1 MAANKEIKNWI
12 NDLRITDDCKGA
24 YLTIDDNLN
33 VAWKQG
39 TTETRTGE
47 VWQYNSIT
55 QDSYVILPQAS
66 VNIGLCVALMRNK
79 TDLETNPRNPKLV
92 ILPERINGEYDTI
105 QGSKNFYTSAGV
117 TIDSTGKISETQDS
131 DNFSSVIFKAVQTG
145 NNQYGWVIINGVGS
159 WNGESIDD
167 TIYDAVQAKYTQ
179 QAISVQ
185 TAGANTLS
193 TSGGLGSTQSE
204 FVEFTGLKE
213 YPKSVKGSTEVELKP
228 FNGNDS
234 LQYMIIA
241 AAQNDR
247 TTYFY
252 SGNVDIASFN
262 VFGKQG
268 SNSGFKNNYYSAG
281 TVNTNILDSSDN
293 CSVNWLGYTF
303 RRTSYSGN
311 VSWCQDN
318 RKRSYTYQLVKN
330 KLIMIYNDVNQINR
344 LGTAQITVPV
354 DLNNFKLANN
364 KSLTEV
370 NKVYIDLDFGAE
382 QDAADWKCYHI
393 IAYKVPATWNDAYN
407 VDSNNI
413 SKVIP
418 LKFQGDGRSADL
430 DFYSSSLVGIPL
442 TEEDKANGKF
452 NLVFEFIID
461 DESGNR
467 TETEFAKNFPNNN
480 VYYSKFRFI
489 GFEQLKQVSI
499 SPEVEFEQFGA
510 WGGKEY
516 HGSIIGDS
524 QSNLVIYN
532 GAYIDASTPDDKI
545 ASDWVPNVS
554 YTGFQYKAD
563 TASKTFFNQF
573 GSYKPSSNITKTIIS
588 ACGGFPGQSE
598 DDNPASALTYE
609 LVIDWVNRNWQFTGF
624 FKGGAWS
631 YHCTQQSEFSDN
643 PVTLDF
649 NACAHN
655 TSGTRL
661 TTKRLPDSI
670 LINGSGIIRLPYLLK
685 YSSNYISGEGISLT
699 WNFTHYKTVV
709 NPSGYPIEVLC
720 HYKCGWERAE
730 NIWTTDYIADGSEF
744 DGLLDHPNNSSSTG
758 LVSPSKACI
767 SPTHYRMKP
776 DVYNIE
782 FTEDKGLLPYYK
794 EFNCYNNGTKRPCY
808 YFNTHYVYSNQA
820 MPNISDYMSSQWL
833 TADAFCTLTFTPKT
847 TGLLKG
853 YIRIPQLVISG
864 AGRLI
869 IKEIYN
875 EANHTWSDYIMIKDD
890 FGGNA
895 RGLQILAPD
904 TEFSD
909 RVNAHETIR
918 YTVILYSTVNWN
930 SHNNDA
936 YISSV
941 CRSAFPQDW
950 DHWITDFKTLYDKN
964 YISSYSIG
972 TGMHGCGSNSSTMR
986 KVFGR
991 EPSTTGGAFIN
1002 SIAEK
1007 DGMFIKDSTDA
1018 GYFDVNKF
1026 AGSFYKD
1033 GSNRAS
1039 ITTDLSQNNKD
1050 ADTTSANMGSPFE
1063 FLVYVMKTA

>member
-1 MAANKEIKNWI
+1 MAANKEIKNWV

-79 TDLETNPRNPKLV
+79 TDSGANPKLV
-92 ILPERINGEYDTI
+92 ILPEKTNGEYDTI

-117 TIDSTGKISETQDS
+117 TIDSTGKISETSDS
-131 DNFSSVIFKAVQTG
+131 DNFSSVIFKAVQMG

-159 WNGESIDD
+159 WNGEPITD
-167 TIYDAVQAKYTQ
+167 TIYEAVKAEYTQ

-204 FVEFTGLKE
+204 FVEFTGLKN
-213 YPKSVKGSTEVELKP
+213 YPKSVNDSTEIELKP

-234 LQYMIIA
+234 LQYMVIA
-241 AAQNDR
+241 AAEAEN
-247 TTYFY
+247 TNYLYT
-252 SGNVDIASFN
+252 GNMASPVTFN
-262 VFGKQG
+262 TFGKVG
-268 SNSGFKNNYYSAG
+268 SSFKNSYYSANQI
-281 TVNTNILDSSDN
+281 NTPSINE
-293 CSVNWLGYTF
+293 SVNWLGYLY
-303 RRTSYSGN
+303 RSSN
-311 VSWCQDN
+311 VAYNKNTQWCQN
-318 RKRSYTYQLVKN
+318 NTGKSYTYKLIKN
-330 KLIMIYNDVNQINR
+330 KLIMIFNQVSNITR
-344 LGTAQITVPV
+344 LGTAQITIPV

-370 NKVYIDLDFGAE
+370 NKVYMDLDFGAE
-382 QDAADWKCYHI
+382 QNAEDWKCYHI
-393 IAYKVPATWNDAYN
+393 IAYKVPATWNDASV
-407 VDSNNI
+407 VDNNNI

-418 LKFQGDGRSADL
+418 LKFEGDGRTTYN
-430 DFYSSSLVGIPL
+430 DFYSSNLVGIPL

-467 TETEFAKNFPNNN
+467 TESEFAKNFPNNN

-510 WGGKEY
+510 HGMKAWGTEGKDRIVE
-516 HGSIIGDS
+516 
-524 QSNLVIYN
+524 N
-532 GAYIDASTPDDKI
+532 AYLAATVNSKGLADADIAIDFISGQ
-545 ASDWVPNVS
+545 S
-554 YTGFQYKAD
+554 YTGFAYKAN
-563 TASKTFFNQF
+563 TASTTYKTFFNQF
-573 GSYKPSSNITKTIIS
+573 GSYKPSSNITKTVIKANMDFPEIS
-588 ACGGFPGQSE
+588 ENDS
-598 DDNPASALTYE
+598 PAQLFSYE
-609 LVIDWVNRNWQFTGF
+609 LIVDWVNRNWQINGF
-624 FKGGAWS
+624 VKASHYSFVCAKQG
-631 YHCTQQSEFSDN
+631 EFSDTAIDL
-643 PVTLDF
+643 TLSYY
-649 NACAHN
+649 
-655 TSGTRL
+655 SGNNLQTYTL
-661 TTKRLPDSI
+661 KECL
-670 LINGSGIIRLPYLLK
+670 LINGSGIVRFPHWIQGLNSPGK
-685 YSSNYISGEGISLT
+685 EVSGI

-730 NIWTTDYIADGSEF
+730 SVWTTDYIADGSEF
-744 DGLLDHPNNSSSTG
+744 DGLLDHPNDPLSDGSP
-758 LVSPSKACI
+758 SPSKKCI

-776 DVYNIE
+776 DVYNVE

-794 EFNCYNNGTKRPCY
+794 EFSCQLNGTKKPCY
-808 YFNTHYVYSNQA
+808 FFNTHYVYSNQA
-820 MPNISDYMSSQWL
+820 TPNISDYKSSQWL
-833 TADAFCTLTFTPKT
+833 NADAFCTLTFTPKT

-853 YIRIPQLVISG
+853 YIRIPQLARSG

-909 RVNAHETIR
+909 KVNAYEKIR
-918 YTVILYSTVNWN
+918 YSVILYSTVNWD
-930 SHNNDA
+930 SNNDDAFITSISRAA
-936 YISSV
+936 Y
-941 CRSAFPQDW
+941 PTKWQ
-950 DHWITDFKTLYDKN
+950 HWITDFKTLYDKN

-972 TGMHGCGSNSSTMR
+972 TGMHGGGSNSSTMR

-991 EPSTTGGAFIN
+991 EPNFTGGAFIN
-1002 SIAEK
+1002 SIASKER
-1007 DGMFIKDSTDA
+1007 MFTSDNV
-1018 GYFDVNKF
+1018 DVDKF
-1026 AGSFYKD
+1026 ARSFYYQNKK
-1033 GSNRAS
+1033 NNVRAG
-1039 ITTDLSQNNKD
+1039 ITTDLSQNNED
-1050 ADTTSANMGSPFE
+1050 ADTTPANMGSPFE

>member
-1 MAANKEIKNWI
+1 MAANKETKNWI

-55 QDSYVILPQAS
+55 RDSYVILPQAS

-79 TDLETNPRNPKLV
+79 TDSGTNPKLV
-92 ILPERINGEYDTI
+92 ILPEKTNGEYDTI

-117 TIDSTGKISETQDS
+117 SIDSTGKITESQDNDS
-131 DNFSSVIFKAVQTG
+131 FSSVIFKAVQMG

-159 WNGESIDD
+159 WNGESITD
-167 TIYDAVQAKYTQ
+167 TIDEAVRAKYTQ

-204 FVEFTGLKE
+204 FVEFTGLKN

-234 LQYMIIA
+234 LQYMIITA
-241 AAQNDR
+241 AMNDR
-247 TTYFY
+247 TNYFY

-268 SNSGFKNNYYSAG
+268 SKFKNNYYSAE
-281 TVNTNILDSSDN
+281 TVNTNILDSSI
-293 CSVNWLGYTF
+293 NWLGYTF

-311 VSWCQDN
+311 VSWCQNN

-330 KLIMIYNDVNQINR
+330 KLIMIYNDVNDINR

-370 NKVYIDLDFGAE
+370 NKVYMDLDFGAE
-382 QDAADWKCYHI
+382 QDADDWKCYHI

-418 LKFQGDGRSADL
+418 LKFQGDGRSRDL
-430 DFYSSSLVGIPL
+430 DFYSSNLVGIPL

-461 DESGNR
+461 DVSGNR
-467 TETEFAKNFPNNN
+467 TESEFAKNFPNNN

-510 WGGKEY
+510 HGMKAWGTEGKDRIVE
-516 HGSIIGDS
+516 
-524 QSNLVIYN
+524 N
-532 GAYIDASTPDDKI
+532 AYLAATVNSKGLADADIAIDFISGQ
-545 ASDWVPNVS
+545 S
-554 YTGFQYKAD
+554 YTGFAYKAN
-563 TASKTFFNQF
+563 TASTTYKTFFNQF
-573 GSYKPSSNITKTIIS
+573 GSYKPSTNITKTVIK
-588 ACGGFPGQSE
+588 ANMDFPEISE
-598 DDNPASALTYE
+598 DSSPAQKFCYE
-609 LVIDWVNRNWQFTGF
+609 LIIDWINRNWQINGFVKAGANSFT
-624 FKGGAWS
+624 
-631 YHCTQQSEFSDN
+631 CVQQGEFSDTAVDLIISSYLRDN
-643 PVTLDF
+643 LNSYTLKE
-649 NACAHN
+649 A
-655 TSGTRL
+655 L
-661 TTKRLPDSI
+661 
-670 LINGSGIIRLPYLLK
+670 LINGSGIIRLPHWLQGLGSPGK
-685 YSSNYISGEGISLT
+685 ESSGT
-699 WNFTHYKTVV
+699 WNFTHYKTIV

-744 DGLLDHPNNSSSTG
+744 DGLLDHPNDSSSAG

-794 EFNCYNNGTKRPCY
+794 EFNCYTNGTKRPCY
-808 YFNTHYVYSNQA
+808 YFNTQYVYSNQA
-820 MPNISDYMSSQWL
+820 MPNISDYKSSQWL

-853 YIRIPQLVISG
+853 YIRIPQLARSG

-875 EANHTWSDYIMIKDD
+875 EANQSWSDYIMIKDD

-909 RVNAHETIR
+909 KVNAYERIR
-918 YTVILYSTVNWN
+918 YSVILYSTVNWDN
-930 SHNNDA
+930 NNDDAFITSVSRAA
-936 YISSV
+936 Y
-941 CRSAFPQDW
+941 PTGW
-950 DHWITDFKTLYDKN
+950 DHWISDFKTLYDKN
-964 YISSYSIG
+964 YISGYSIG
-972 TGMHGCGSNSSTMR
+972 TGASGGGSNSSTMR

-991 EPSTTGGAFIN
+991 EPSSTGGGFIN
-1002 SIAEK
+1002 SIAGKERLFTS
-1007 DGMFIKDSTDA
+1007 DNV
-1018 GYFDVNKF
+1018 DVDKF
-1026 AGSFYKD
+1026 ARSFYYQNKK
-1033 GSNRAS
+1033 NNVRAG
-1039 ITTDLSQNNKD
+1039 ITTDLSQSNSD
-1050 ADTTSANMGSPFE
+1050 ADTTPANMGSPFE

>member
-1 MAANKEIKNWI
+1 MAANKEIKNWV

-79 TDLETNPRNPKLV
+79 TDSGANPKLV
-92 ILPERINGEYDTI
+92 ILPEKTNDEYDTI

-117 TIDSTGKISETQDS
+117 TIDSTGKISETQDN

-159 WNGESIDD
+159 WNGEAIDE

-204 FVEFTGLKE
+204 FVEFTGLKK
-213 YPKSVKGSTEVELKP
+213 YPRSVKGSTEVELKP

-234 LQYMIIA
+234 LQYMIITA
-241 AAQNDR
+241 AMNDR
-247 TTYFY
+247 TNYFY

-268 SNSGFKNNYYSAG
+268 SKFKNNYYSAG

-330 KLIMIYNDVNQINR
+330 KLIMIHDDVNQINR

-370 NKVYIDLDFGAE
+370 NKVYMDLDFGAE
-382 QDAADWKCYHI
+382 QDANDWKCYHI

-418 LKFQGDGRSADL
+418 LKFQGDGRSVDL
-430 DFYSSSLVGIPL
+430 DFYSSNLVGIPL
-442 TEEDKANGKF
+442 TEEDKTNGKF

-467 TETEFAKNFPNNN
+467 TESEFAKNFPNNN

-510 WGGKEY
+510 HGMKAWGTEGKDRIVE
-516 HGSIIGDS
+516 
-524 QSNLVIYN
+524 N
-532 GAYIDASTPDDKI
+532 AYLAATVNSKELADANIAIDFI
-545 ASDWVPNVS
+545 PNQS
-554 YTGFQYKAD
+554 YTGFAYKAN
-563 TASKTFFNQF
+563 TASATYKTFFNQF
-573 GSYKPSSNITKTIIS
+573 GSYKPSTNITKTVIKANMEFPEIS
-588 ACGGFPGQSE
+588 ENSSPSQKFC
-598 DDNPASALTYE
+598 YE
-609 LVIDWVNRNWQFTGF
+609 LIIDWINRNWQINGFVKAGAHSFT
-624 FKGGAWS
+624 
-631 YHCTQQSEFSDN
+631 CVQQGEFSDTAVDLIISSYIEDN
-643 PVTLDF
+643 LNSYTLKE
-649 NACAHN
+649 A
-655 TSGTRL
+655 L
-661 TTKRLPDSI
+661 
-670 LINGSGIIRLPYLLK
+670 LINGSGIIRLPHWLQSL
-685 YSSNYISGEGISLT
+685 SSPGKESSGT

-730 NIWTTDYIADGSEF
+730 NIWTTNYIADGSEF
-744 DGLLDHPNNSSSTG
+744 DGLLDHPNDSSSAG

-776 DVYNIE
+776 DVYNVE

-794 EFNCYNNGTKRPCY
+794 EFNCHTNGTKRPCY

-853 YIRIPQLVISG
+853 YIRIPQLVRSG

-890 FGGNA
+890 FGGNT

-918 YTVILYSTVNWN
+918 YTVILYSTVNWDSN
-930 SHNNDA
+930 NNDA
-936 YISSV
+936 YIFSV

-950 DHWITDFKTLYDKN
+950 AHWITDFKTLYDKN
-964 YISSYSIG
+964 YISGYSIG
-972 TGMHGCGSNSSTMR
+972 TGMHGGGTNSSTMR

-1002 SIAEK
+1002 SIEGK
-1007 DGMFIKDSTDA
+1007 ERMFTSDNV
-1018 GYFDVNKF
+1018 DVDKF
-1026 AGSFYKD
+1026 ARSFYYQNKK
-1033 GSNRAS
+1033 NNVRADM
-1039 ITTDLSQNNKD
+1039 TTDLSQNNAN

>member
-1 MAANKEIKNWI
+1 MAANKEIKNWV

-79 TDLETNPRNPKLV
+79 TDLGTNPKLV
-92 ILPERINGEYDTI
+92 ILPEKSNGEYDTI

-117 TIDSTGKISETQDS
+117 SIDSNGKITESQDG
-131 DNFSSVIFKAVQTG
+131 DNFSSVIFKAVQMG

-159 WNGESIDD
+159 WNGETISD
-167 TIYDAVQAKYTQ
+167 TIYEAVKAKYTQ

-193 TSGGLGSTQSE
+193 TSGGLGSTQAE
-204 FVEFTGLKE
+204 FVEFTGLKN

-234 LQYMIIA
+234 LQYMIITVA
-241 AAQNDR
+241 DNGYKNYYNTQNIS
-247 TTYFY
+247 T
-252 SGNVDIASFN
+252 VASFN
-262 VFGKQG
+262 TFGYTI
-268 SNSGFKNNYYSAG
+268 NDGFKNDYYSAP
-281 TVNTNILDSSDN
+281 TVNTINLNS
-293 CSVNWLGYTF
+293 SVNWLGYLY
-303 RRTSYSGN
+303 RSSN
-311 VSWCQDN
+311 VAYNKNTQWCQYN
-318 RKRSYTYQLVKN
+318 KEKSYTYKLIKN
-330 KLIMIYNDVNQINR
+330 KLIMIYNAVSNITR
-344 LGTAQITVPV
+344 LGTAQITIPI

-370 NKVYIDLDFGAE
+370 NKVYMDLDFGAE
-382 QDAADWKCYHI
+382 QDEDNWKCYHI
-393 IAYKVPATWNDAYN
+393 IAYKVPATWNDASG

-418 LKFQGDGRSADL
+418 LKFEGDGRTRYN
-430 DFYSSSLVGIPL
+430 DFYSSNLVGIPL

-461 DESGNR
+461 DKSGNR
-467 TETEFAKNFPNNN
+467 TEAEFAKKFPRTGK
-480 VYYSKFRFI
+480 YYTKFRFI

-516 HGSIIGDS
+516 HGSITGNS
-524 QSNLVIYN
+524 QSNLIIYN
-532 GAYIDASTPDDKI
+532 GAYIDSSTSDDKI
-545 ASDWVPNVS
+545 ASDWVPDVS

-563 TASKTFFNQF
+563 TTSQTYKTFFNQF

-598 DDNPASALTYE
+598 DESPASALTYE

-624 FKGGAWS
+624 LKAGRWA
-631 YHCTQQSEFSDN
+631 YHCTQQSEFSDS

-649 NACAHN
+649 SACAHN
-655 TSGTRL
+655 NSGTRL
-661 TTKRLPDSI
+661 TTRRLLDSI
-670 LINGSGIIRLPYLLK
+670 LINGSGIIRLPYLLV
-685 YSSNYISGEGISLT
+685 YSSSYLPGEGISLA
-699 WNFTHYKTVV
+699 WNFTHYKTIV

-730 NIWTTDYIADGSEF
+730 SVWSTNYKADGSEF
-744 DGLLDHPNNSSSTG
+744 DGLLEYPNDSSSNG
-758 LVSPSKACI
+758 LMSPSKACI

-776 DVYNIE
+776 DAYNVE
-782 FTEDKGLLPYYK
+782 FTTDKGLLPYYK
-794 EFNCYNNGTKRPCY
+794 EFIAAGGSKKLPCY
-808 YFNTHYVYSNQA
+808 YFNTHYVYANQA
-820 MPNISDYMSSQWL
+820 MPNISDYETGMWM
-833 TADAFCTLTFTPKT
+833 TADSFCTMTFTPKS

-853 YIRIPQLVISG
+853 YIRIPQLVRNS

-875 EANHTWSDYIMIKDD
+875 EANHTWSDYIMVKDD
-890 FGGNA
+890 FGGST
-895 RGLQILAPD
+895 RGLQTLAPD

-909 RVNAHETIR
+909 KVNAYEKIR
-918 YTVILYSTVNWN
+918 YTIILYSSVLWDY
-930 SHNNDA
+930 HNCNAMATSISRAA
-936 YISSV
+936 Y
-941 CRSAFPQDW
+941 PQGW
-950 DHWITDFKTLYDKN
+950 EHYINDFKTLFDKN
-964 YISSYSIG
+964 YIGGYSIG
-972 TGMHGCGSNSSTMR
+972 TATSGDGWSTNTMR

-991 EPSTTGGAFIN
+991 EPRTTSGPFVN
-1002 SIAEK
+1002 SIK
-1007 DGMFIKDSTDA
+1007 DKERMFTSDNI
-1018 GYFDVNKF
+1018 DVDKF
-1026 AGSFYKD
+1026 ARSFYYQNKKNNIKAD
-1033 GSNRAS
+1033 E
-1039 ITTDLSQNNKD
+1039 TTDLSQSNSN

>member
-1 MAANKEIKNWI
+1 MAANKEIKNWV

-55 QDSYVILPQAS
+55 KDSYVILPQAS

-79 TDLETNPRNPKLV
+79 TDSGSNPKLV
-92 ILPERINGEYDTI
+92 ILPEKTNGEYDTI
-105 QGSKNFYTSAGV
+105 QGSKNFYTSAGI
-117 TIDSTGKISETQDS
+117 TIDSTGKITESSEN
-131 DNFSSVIFKAVQTG
+131 DNFSSVIFKAVQMG

-159 WNGESIDD
+159 WNGESITDA
-167 TIYDAVQAKYTQ
+167 IYEAVKANYTQ

-213 YPKSVKGSTEVELKP
+213 YPKVVKSSTDTGVELKP

-234 LQYMIIA
+234 LQYMVIA
-241 AAQNDR
+241 HAYNNWQNNYY
-247 TTYFY
+247 TQNIPSVAT
-252 SGNVDIASFN
+252 FN
-262 VFGKQG
+262 TFGKEG
-268 SNSGFKNNYYSAG
+268 SGGLKNNYYSAP
-281 TVNTNILDSSDN
+281 TVNTVNLNS
-293 CSVNWLGYTF
+293 SVNWLGYLY
-303 RRTSYSGN
+303 RSSN
-311 VSWCQDN
+311 VAYNNNTRWSQN
-318 RKRSYTYQLVKN
+318 NTGKSYTYKLIKN
-330 KLIMIYNDVNQINR
+330 KLIMIFDNTSNITR
-344 LGTAQITVPV
+344 LGTAQITIPV

-370 NKVYIDLDFGAE
+370 NKVYMDLDFGAE
-382 QDAADWKCYHI
+382 QDNASWKCYHI
-393 IAYKVPATWNDAYN
+393 IAYKVPATWNDASV
-407 VDSNNI
+407 VDNNNI
-413 SKVIP
+413 GKVIP
-418 LKFQGDGRSADL
+418 LKFEGDGKTENN
-430 DFYSSSLVGIPL
+430 DFYSSNLVGIPL
-442 TEEDKANGKF
+442 TEEDKTNGKF

-461 DESGNR
+461 DENGNR
-467 TETEFAKNFPNNN
+467 TEAEFARNFPNTGL
-480 VYYSKFRFI
+480 YYSKFRFI

-516 HGSIIGDS
+516 HGSIEGNS

-532 GAYIDASTPDDKI
+532 GAYIDASTSDDKI

-554 YTGFQYKAD
+554 YSGFQYKAN

-598 DDNPASALTYE
+598 DQIPVSGLTYE

-624 FKGGAWS
+624 FKVGNWA
-631 YHCTQQSEFSDN
+631 YHCTQQNEFSDN

-649 NACAHN
+649 SACSRN
-655 TSGTRL
+655 NSGTRL

-670 LINGSGIIRLPYLLK
+670 LINGSGIIRLPYLLVSHSP
-685 YSSNYISGEGISLT
+685 YLPGEGISLT

-730 NIWTTDYIADGSEF
+730 NVWTTTYNADGSEF
-744 DGLLDHPNNSSSTG
+744 DGLLDHPNDSSSAG

-776 DVYNIE
+776 DVYNVE

-794 EFNCYNNGTKRPCY
+794 EFNCHNNGTKRPCY
-808 YFNTHYVYSNQA
+808 YFNTHYVYTNQA
-820 MPNISDYMSSQWL
+820 NPNTSDYKSGQWL
-833 TADAFCTLTFTPKT
+833 NADAFCTLTFTPKT

-853 YIRIPQLVISG
+853 YIRIPQLVMPG

-895 RGLQILAPD
+895 RGLEILAPD

-909 RVNAHETIR
+909 KVNAYEKIR
-918 YTVILYSTVNWN
+918 YSVILYSTVNWN
-930 SHNNDA
+930 TGDNNTDA
-936 YISSV
+936 WITSIS
-941 CRSAFPQDW
+941 RAAYPTGW

-964 YISSYSIG
+964 YISGYSIG
-972 TGMHGCGSNSSTMR
+972 TGASVAGFNSSTMR

-991 EPSTTGGAFIN
+991 EPSATGGSFIN
-1002 SIAEK
+1002 SIAGKER
-1007 DGMFIKDSTDA
+1007 MFTSDNV
-1018 GYFDVNKF
+1018 DVDKF
-1026 AGSFYKD
+1026 ARSFYYQNKK
-1033 GSNRAS
+1033 NNVRADM
-1039 ITTDLSQNNKD
+1039 TTDLSQNNAN

>member
-1 MAANKEIKNWI
+1 MAANKEIKNWV

-66 VNIGLCVALMRNK
+66 INIGLCVALMRNK

-159 WNGESIDD
+159 WNGESIND

-204 FVEFTGLKE
+204 FVEFTGLKN
-213 YPKSVKGSTEVELKP
+213 YPKSVKGSTEIELKP

-234 LQYMIIA
+234 LQYMVIA
-241 AAQNDR
+241 HAVNNWQNNYY
-247 TTYFY
+247 TQNIPSVAT
-252 SGNVDIASFN
+252 FN
-262 VFGKQG
+262 TFGKEG
-268 SNSGFKNNYYSAG
+268 SGGLKNNYYSAP
-281 TVNTNILDSSDN
+281 TVNTVNLN
-293 CSVNWLGYTF
+293 PSVNWLGYLY
-303 RRTSYSGN
+303 RSSN
-311 VSWCQDN
+311 VAYNNNTRWCQN
-318 RKRSYTYQLVKN
+318 NKEKSYTYKLIKN
-330 KLIMIYNDVNQINR
+330 KLIMIFDQVSNSTR
-344 LGTAQITVPV
+344 LGTAQITIPV

-370 NKVYIDLDFGAE
+370 NKVYMDLDFGAE
-382 QDAADWKCYHI
+382 QDNASWKCYHI
-393 IAYKVPATWNDAYN
+393 IAYKVPATWNDASGVN
-407 VDSNNI
+407 SNNI

-418 LKFQGDGRSADL
+418 LKFEGDGKTKNN
-430 DFYSSSLVGIPL
+430 DFYSSNLVGIPL
-442 TEEDKANGKF
+442 TEEDKTNGKF
-452 NLVFEFIID
+452 NLVFEFIAD
-461 DESGNR
+461 DENGNR
-467 TETEFAKNFPNNN
+467 TESEFARNFPHSGL
-480 VYYSKFRFI
+480 YYSKFRFI
-489 GFEQLKQVSI
+489 GVEQLKQVSI

-516 HGSIIGDS
+516 HGSIEGNL

-573 GSYKPSSNITKTIIS
+573 GSYKPNSNITKTIIS

-598 DDNPASALTYE
+598 DDTPASALTYE

-624 FKGGAWS
+624 FKRGRWA
-631 YHCTQQSEFSDN
+631 YHCTQQNEFSDN

-649 NACAHN
+649 KACARN
-655 TSGTRL
+655 TSGTRI
-661 TTKRLPDSI
+661 TIRRLPDSI
-670 LINGSGIIRLPYLLK
+670 LINGSGIIRLPYLLV
-685 YSSNYISGEGISLT
+685 YDSGFISGEGISLT

-794 EFNCYNNGTKRPCY
+794 EFNCYNNGTKKPCY
-808 YFNTHYVYSNQA
+808 YFNTQYVYSNQA
-820 MPNISDYMSSQWL
+820 MPNISDYKSSQWL

-853 YIRIPQLVISG
+853 YIRIPQLVRAG

-890 FGGNA
+890 FGGNT

-918 YTVILYSTVNWN
+918 YTVILYSTVNWETN
-930 SHNNDA
+930 NNDA

-972 TGMHGCGSNSSTMR
+972 TGMHGGGSNSSTMR

-1018 GYFDVNKF
+1018 GYFDVDKF

>member
-66 VNIGLCVALMRNK
+66 VNIGLCIALMRNK
-79 TDLETNPRNPKLV
+79 TDSGTNPKLV
-92 ILPERINGEYDTI
+92 ILPEKTNGKYDTI

-117 TIDSTGKISETQDS
+117 SIDSTGKITESQDDDS
-131 DNFSSVIFKAVQTG
+131 FSSVIFKAVQMG

-159 WNGESIDD
+159 WNGESITD
-167 TIYDAVQAKYTQ
+167 TIYEAVKAKYTQ

-204 FVEFTGLKE
+204 FVEFTGLKK
-213 YPKSVKGSTEVELKP
+213 YPRSVKGSTEVELKP

-234 LQYMIIA
+234 LQYMVIA
-241 AAQNDR
+241 PADNNSANYYYTQNIPSVA
-247 TTYFY
+247 TFNTFGQVG
-252 SGNVDIASFN
+252 SG
-262 VFGKQG
+262 GL
-268 SNSGFKNNYYSAG
+268 KNNYYSAP
-281 TVNTNILDSSDN
+281 TVNTINLNS
-293 CSVNWLGYTF
+293 SVNWLGYLY
-303 RRTSYSGN
+303 RSSN
-311 VSWCQDN
+311 VAYNKNTQWCQN
-318 RKRSYTYQLVKN
+318 NKEKSYTYQLIKN
-330 KLIMIYNDVNQINR
+330 KLIMIYDQVSNITR
-344 LGTAQITVPV
+344 LGTAQITIPV

-370 NKVYIDLDFGAE
+370 NKVYMDLDFGAE
-382 QDAADWKCYHI
+382 QNEEDWKCYHI
-393 IAYKVPATWNDAYN
+393 IAYKVPATWNDASG

-418 LKFQGDGRSADL
+418 LKFDGDGRTKYN
-430 DFYSSSLVGIPL
+430 DFYSSNLVGIPL

-467 TETEFAKNFPNNN
+467 TESEFAKNFPSNN

-510 WGGKEY
+510 HGMKAWGKE
-516 HGSIIGDS
+516 GKNRIVE
-524 QSNLVIYN
+524 N
-532 GAYIDASTPDDKI
+532 AYLAATVNSKELADADIAIDFI
-545 ASDWVPNVS
+545 PNQS
-554 YTGFQYKAD
+554 YTGFAYKAN
-563 TASKTFFNQF
+563 TASTTYKTFFNQF
-573 GSYKPSSNITKTIIS
+573 GSYKPSTNITKTVIK
-588 ACGGFPGQSE
+588 ANMDFPEISE
-598 DDNPASALTYE
+598 DSSPSQMFCYE
-609 LVIDWVNRNWQFTGF
+609 LIIDWINRNWQINGFVKAGANSFT
-624 FKGGAWS
+624 
-631 YHCTQQSEFSDN
+631 CVQQGEFSDTAADLIISSYIRDN
-643 PVTLDF
+643 LNSYTLKE
-649 NACAHN
+649 A
-655 TSGTRL
+655 L
-661 TTKRLPDSI
+661 
-670 LINGSGIIRLPYLLK
+670 LINGSGIIRLPHWLQGLGSPGK
-685 YSSNYISGEGISLT
+685 ESSGT

-730 NIWTTDYIADGSEF
+730 SVWTTTYNANGSEF
-744 DGLLDHPNNSSSTG
+744 DGLLDHPNDSSSAG
-758 LVSPSKACI
+758 LPSPSKACI

-776 DVYNIE
+776 DVYNVE

-794 EFNCYNNGTKRPCY
+794 EFIPMDGSKKLPCY
-808 YFNTHYVYSNQA
+808 YFNTHYVYANQA
-820 MPNISDYMSSQWL
+820 YPNISDYETGMWM
-833 TADAFCTLTFTPKT
+833 TADSFCTLTFTPKT

-853 YIRIPQLVISG
+853 YIRIPQLVRNS

-875 EANHTWSDYIMIKDD
+875 KANHTWSDYIMIKDD
-890 FGGNA
+890 FGGST

-909 RVNAHETIR
+909 KVNAYEKIR
-918 YTVILYSTVNWN
+918 YTVILYSSVLWDN
-930 SHNNDA
+930 HNCTAMATSISRAA
-936 YISSV
+936 Y
-941 CRSAFPQDW
+941 PQGW
-950 DHWITDFKTLYDKN
+950 DHYINDFKTLFDKN
-964 YISSYSIG
+964 YVGGYNIG
-972 TGMHGCGSNSSTMR
+972 TAAAGCGWDTNTMR

-991 EPSTTGGAFIN
+991 EPSSTGGRFIN

-1007 DGMFIKDSTDA
+1007 DGMFIKKKDNEKDNDP
-1018 GYFDVNKF
+1018 GYFDVDKF
-1026 AGSFYKD
+1026 AKSFYYQNKK
-1033 GSNRAS
+1033 NNVRAG
-1039 ITTDLSQNNKD
+1039 ITTDLSQSNSD
-1050 ADTTSANMGSPFE
+1050 ADTTPANMGSPFE
-1063 FLVYVMKTA
+1063 FLVYVMKTT

>member
-79 TDLETNPRNPKLV
+79 TDSGTNPKLV
-92 ILPERINGEYDTI
+92 ILPEKTNGEYDTI

-117 TIDSTGKISETQDS
+117 SIDSTGKITESQDDDS
-131 DNFSSVIFKAVQTG
+131 FSSIIFKAVQMG

-159 WNGESIDD
+159 WNGESITD
-167 TIYDAVQAKYTQ
+167 TIYETVKAKYTQ

-204 FVEFTGLKE
+204 FVEFTGLKK

-234 LQYMIIA
+234 LQYMVIA
-241 AAQNDR
+241 AAGNDW
-247 TTYFY
+247 TNYFY

-268 SNSGFKNNYYSAG
+268 SKFENNYYSAG
-281 TVNTNILDSSDN
+281 TVNTNILDSS
-293 CSVNWLGYTF
+293 VNWLGYTF
-303 RRTSYSGN
+303 RRTPYNGN

-318 RKRSYTYQLVKN
+318 RKKSYTYQLVKN
-330 KLIMIYNDVNQINR
+330 KLIMIYDDVNQINR
-344 LGTAQITVPV
+344 LGTAQITIPV

-370 NKVYIDLDFGAE
+370 NKVYMDLDFGAE
-382 QDAADWKCYHI
+382 QNANNDWKCYHI
-393 IAYKVPATWNDAYN
+393 IAYKVPATWNDAYTVN
-407 VDSNNI
+407 SNNI
-413 SKVIP
+413 GKVIP
-418 LKFQGDGRSADL
+418 LKFQGDGRSINLDL
-430 DFYSSSLVGIPL
+430 YSSNLVGIPL

-467 TETEFAKNFPNNN
+467 TESEFAKNFPNNN

-516 HGSIIGDS
+516 HGSITGNS
-524 QSNLVIYN
+524 SSNLVIYN
-532 GAYIDASTPDDKI
+532 NAYIDASITDDKI
-545 ASDWVPNVS
+545 ATDWVPNVS
-554 YTGFQYKAD
+554 YTGFQYKPD
-563 TASKTFFNQF
+563 TITQTYKTFFNQF

-588 ACGGFPGQSE
+588 ANGGFPGQSE
-598 DDNPASALTYE
+598 DSNPASALTYE

-624 FKGGAWS
+624 LKGGNWA
-631 YHCTQQSEFSDN
+631 YHCTQQNEFSDN
-643 PVTLDF
+643 PITLDF
-649 NACAHN
+649 TACSRN

-685 YSSNYISGEGISLT
+685 YSSNYLSGEGISLT
-699 WNFTHYKTVV
+699 WNFTHYKTIV
-709 NPSGYPIEVLC
+709 NPSGYPVEVLC

-730 NIWTTDYIADGSEF
+730 NVWSTNYKADGSEF
-744 DGLLDHPNNSSSTG
+744 DGLLEYPNDSSSNG
-758 LVSPSKACI
+758 LVSPSKTCI

-776 DVYNIE
+776 DAYNVE
-782 FTEDKGLLPYYK
+782 FTTDRGLLPYYK
-794 EFNCYNNGTKRPCY
+794 EFNCNHNGTKKPCY
-808 YFNTHYVYSNQA
+808 FFNTQYVYNNQA
-820 MPNISDYMSSQWL
+820 YPNTSDSGSDQWL
-833 TADAFCTLTFTPKT
+833 NADAFCTLTFTPKT

-853 YIRIPQLVISG
+853 YIRIPQLVRSG

-875 EANHTWSDYIMIKDD
+875 EANHTWSDYIMVKDD
-890 FGGNA
+890 FGGST

-909 RVNAHETIR
+909 KVNAYEKIR
-918 YTVILYSTVNWN
+918 YSVILYSTVNHDSGN
-930 SHNNDA
+930 QDA
-936 YISSV
+936 FITSIS
-941 CRSAFPQDW
+941 RAAFPTGW
-950 DHWITDFKTLYDKN
+950 DHWISDFKTLYDKN
-964 YISSYSIG
+964 YISGYSIG
-972 TGMHGCGSNSSTMR
+972 TGATGGGSNSSTMR

-991 EPSTTGGAFIN
+991 EPSATGGAFVN
-1002 SIAEK
+1002 SIEGK
-1007 DGMFIKDSTDA
+1007 ERMFTSDNV
-1018 GYFDVNKF
+1018 DVDKF
-1026 AGSFYKD
+1026 ARSFYYQNKK
-1033 GSNRAS
+1033 NNVRAS
-1039 ITTDLSQNNKD
+1039 IASDLSQSNPN

>member
-1 MAANKEIKNWI
+1 MAANKETKNWI

-55 QDSYVILPQAS
+55 QDSYVILPRAS

-79 TDLETNPRNPKLV
+79 TDLGSNPRNPKLV
-92 ILPERINGEYDTI
+92 ILPEKTNGEYDTI

-117 TIDSTGKISETQDS
+117 SIDSTGKITESPDNDS
-131 DNFSSVIFKAVQTG
+131 FSSVIFKAVQTG

-159 WNGESIDD
+159 WNGESITD
-167 TIYDAVQAKYTQ
+167 TIDEAVKAKYTQ

-204 FVEFTGLKE
+204 FVEFTGLKK
-213 YPKSVKGSTEVELKP
+213 YPKYVKGSTEVELKP
-228 FNGNDS
+228 FNSNDS

-241 AAQNDR
+241 AAMNDL
-247 TTYFY
+247 TNYFY

-268 SNSGFKNNYYSAG
+268 SKFENNYYSAP
-281 TVNTNILDSSDN
+281 TVKTVDLNS
-293 CSVNWLGYTF
+293 SVNWLGYIF
-303 RRTSYSGN
+303 RKNPYSGN
-311 VSWCQDN
+311 VSWCQNN

-344 LGTAQITVPV
+344 LGAAQITVPV

-370 NKVYIDLDFGAE
+370 NKIYMDLDFGAE
-382 QDAADWKCYHI
+382 QDADDWKCYHI

-418 LKFQGDGRSADL
+418 LKFQGDGRSVKS
-430 DFYSSSLVGIPL
+430 DFYSSNLVGIPL

-467 TETEFAKNFPNNN
+467 TESEFAKNFPNNN

-510 WGGKEY
+510 HGMKAWGTEGKDRIVENAY
-516 HGSIIGDS
+516 LAATVNS
-524 QSNLVIYN
+524 QTLT
-532 GAYIDASTPDDKI
+532 DANI
-545 ASDWVPNVS
+545 ASKFISGQS
-554 YTGFQYKAD
+554 YTGFAYKENTAD
-563 TASKTFFNQF
+563 AIYKTFFNQF
-573 GSYKPSSNITKTIIS
+573 GSYKPSTNITKTVIK
-588 ACGGFPGQSE
+588 ANMDFPEISE
-598 DDNPASALTYE
+598 DDTPAQLFCYE
-609 LVIDWVNRNWQFTGF
+609 LIIDWINRNWQINGF
-624 FKGGAWS
+624 VKASRYSFVCAQQGSFNDDAVDLTLS
-631 YHCTQQSEFSDN
+631 YYSGDN
-643 PVTLDF
+643 LQTYTLKK
-649 NACAHN
+649 C
-655 TSGTRL
+655 L
-661 TTKRLPDSI
+661 
-670 LINGSGIIRLPYLLK
+670 LINGSGIIRLPHWIQGL
-685 YSSNYISGEGISLT
+685 SSPGKETSGI

-744 DGLLDHPNNSSSTG
+744 DGLLDHPNDSSSEG
-758 LVSPSKACI
+758 LPSPSKACI
-767 SPTHYRMKP
+767 SPTHYRMEP
-776 DVYNIE
+776 DAYNVV
-782 FTEDKGLLPYYK
+782 FTEYKGLLPYYK
-794 EFNCYNNGTKRPCY
+794 EFNCQLNGTKKPCY
-808 YFNTHYVYSNQA
+808 FFNTHYVYSNQA
-820 MPNISDYMSSQWL
+820 MPNTSDYQAGQWL
-833 TADAFCTLTFTPKT
+833 NADAFCTLTFTPKT

-853 YIRIPQLVISG
+853 YIRIPQLVRSG

-875 EANHTWSDYIMIKDD
+875 EANQSWSDYIMIKDD
-890 FGGNA
+890 FGGNT

-909 RVNAHETIR
+909 KVNAYEKIR
-918 YTVILYSTVNWN
+918 YSVILYSTVNWDSGN
-930 SHNNDA
+930 RDA
-936 YISSV
+936 YITSV
-941 CRSAFPQDW
+941 SRAAYPTGW
-950 DHWITDFKTLYDKN
+950 DHWISDFKTLYDKN
-964 YISSYSIG
+964 YISGYSIG
-972 TGMHGCGSNSSTMR
+972 TGASGGGSNSTTMR

-991 EPSTTGGAFIN
+991 EPSSTGGGFIN
-1002 SIAEK
+1002 SIEGK
-1007 DGMFIKDSTDA
+1007 ERMFTSDNI
-1018 GYFDVNKF
+1018 DVDKF
-1026 AGSFYKD
+1026 ARSFYYQNKK
-1033 GSNRAS
+1033 NNVRAG
-1039 ITTDLSQNNKD
+1039 ITTDLSQSNSD
-1050 ADTTSANMGSPFE
+1050 ADTTPANMGSPFE

>member
-1 MAANKEIKNWI
+1 MAANKEIKNWV

-79 TDLETNPRNPKLV
+79 TDLGTNPKLV
-92 ILPERINGEYDTI
+92 ILPEKSNDEYDTI

-117 TIDSTGKISETQDS
+117 SIDSNGKITESQDG
-131 DNFSSVIFKAVQTG
+131 DNFSSVIFKAVQMG

-159 WNGESIDD
+159 WNGETISD
-167 TIYDAVQAKYTQ
+167 TIYEAVKAKYTQ

-193 TSGGLGSTQSE
+193 TSGGLGSTQAE
-204 FVEFTGLKE
+204 FVEFTGLKS

-234 LQYMIIA
+234 LQYMIITVA
-241 AAQNDR
+241 DNGYKNYYNTQNIP
-247 TTYFY
+247 
-252 SGNVDIASFN
+252 SVASFN
-262 VFGKQG
+262 TFGYTI
-268 SNSGFKNNYYSAG
+268 NDGFKNDYYSAP
-281 TVNTNILDSSDN
+281 TVNTINLNS
-293 CSVNWLGYTF
+293 SVNWLGYLY
-303 RRTSYSGN
+303 RSSN
-311 VSWCQDN
+311 VAYNKNTQWCQYN
-318 RKRSYTYQLVKN
+318 KEKSYTYKLVKN
-330 KLIMIYNDVNQINR
+330 KLIMIYGSVSDITR

-370 NKVYIDLDFGAE
+370 NKVYMDLDFGAE
-382 QDAADWKCYHI
+382 QDADDWKCYHI
-393 IAYKVPATWNDAYN
+393 IAYKVPATWNDASG

-418 LKFQGDGRSADL
+418 LKFEGDGRTRYN
-430 DFYSSSLVGIPL
+430 DFYSSNLVGIPL

-467 TETEFAKNFPNNN
+467 TEAEFAKNFPWTGK
-480 VYYSKFRFI
+480 YYTKFRFI

-516 HGSIIGDS
+516 HGSITGNS
-524 QSNLVIYN
+524 QSNLIIYN
-532 GAYIDASTPDDKI
+532 GAYIDSSTSDDKI

-563 TASKTFFNQF
+563 TTSQTYKTFFNQF

-598 DDNPASALTYE
+598 DESPASALTYE

-624 FKGGAWS
+624 LKAGRWA
-631 YHCTQQSEFSDN
+631 YHCTQQSEFSDS

-649 NACAHN
+649 SACAHN
-655 TSGTRL
+655 NSGTRL
-661 TTKRLPDSI
+661 TTRRLLDSI
-670 LINGSGIIRLPYLLK
+670 LINGSGIIRLPYLLV
-685 YSSNYISGEGISLT
+685 YSSSYLPGEGISLA
-699 WNFTHYKTVV
+699 WNFTHYKTIV

-730 NIWTTDYIADGSEF
+730 GVWSTNYKADGSEF
-744 DGLLDHPNNSSSTG
+744 DGLLEYPNDSSSNG

-776 DVYNIE
+776 DVYNVE
-782 FTEDKGLLPYYK
+782 FTTDKGLLPYYK
-794 EFNCYNNGTKRPCY
+794 EFNCYHNGNKKPCY
-808 YFNTHYVYSNQA
+808 FFNTHYVYSNQA
-820 MPNISDYMSSQWL
+820 MPNISDYVAGQWL
-833 TADAFCTLTFTPKT
+833 TADAFCTLTFTPQT
-847 TGLLKG
+847 SGLLKG
-853 YIRIPQLVISG
+853 YIRIPQLG
-864 AGRLI
+864 LMGCGRLI

-875 EANHTWSDYIMIKDD
+875 EANHTWSDYIMVKDD
-890 FGGNA
+890 YGGST
-895 RGLQILAPD
+895 RTLQILAPD

-909 RVNAHETIR
+909 KVNAYEKIR
-918 YTVILYSTVNWN
+918 YTVILYSTVSWD
-930 SHNNDA
+930 NNNTDA
-936 YISSV
+936 YVSSV
-941 CRSAFPQDW
+941 CRSAFPTGW
-950 DHWITDFKTLYDKN
+950 SHWITDFKTLYDKN

-972 TGMHGCGSNSSTMR
+972 TGATGGGSNSSTMR

-991 EPSTTGGAFIN
+991 EPNTTGGGFVN
-1002 SIAEK
+1002 SIAGKEGLYTS
-1007 DGMFIKDSTDA
+1007 DNV
-1018 GYFDVNKF
+1018 DVDKF
-1026 AGSFYKD
+1026 ARSFYYQNKK
-1033 GSNRAS
+1033 NNVRAG
-1039 ITTDLSQNNKD
+1039 IATDLSQSNSD
-1050 ADTTSANMGSPFE
+1050 ADTTPANMGSPFE

>member
-1 MAANKEIKNWI
+1 MAANKETKNWI

-55 QDSYVILPQAS
+55 QDSYVILPRAS

-79 TDLETNPRNPKLV
+79 TDVGTNPKLV
-92 ILPERINGEYDTI
+92 ILPEKTNGEYDTI

-117 TIDSTGKISETQDS
+117 SIDSTGKITESQDNDS
-131 DNFSSVIFKAVQTG
+131 FSSVIFKAVQMG

-159 WNGESIDD
+159 WNGESITD
-167 TIYDAVQAKYTQ
+167 TIDEAVRAKYTQ

-204 FVEFTGLKE
+204 FVEFTGLKKN
-213 YPKSVKGSTEVELKP
+213 PKSVNDSTEVTLEP

-241 AAQNDR
+241 AGNDW
-247 TTYFY
+247 TNYFY

-262 VFGKQG
+262 VFGNQG
-268 SNSGFKNNYYSAG
+268 SKFKNNYYSAG
-281 TVNTNILDSSDN
+281 TVNTNILDSS
-293 CSVNWLGYTF
+293 VNWLGYTF
-303 RRTSYSGN
+303 RRTSYSSN
-311 VSWCQDN
+311 VSWCKNN

-330 KLIMIYNDVNQINR
+330 KLIMIYNDVNDINR

-370 NKVYIDLDFGAE
+370 NKVYMDLDFGAE
-382 QDAADWKCYHI
+382 QDANDWKCYHI
-393 IAYKVPATWNDAYN
+393 IAYKVPATWNDALGVN
-407 VDSNNI
+407 SNNI

-418 LKFQGDGRSADL
+418 LKFVGDGQTKNS
-430 DFYSSSLVGIPL
+430 DFYSSNLVGIPL

-467 TETEFAKNFPNNN
+467 TESEFAKNFPNNN

-510 WGGKEY
+510 HGMKAWGTEGKDRIVENAY
-516 HGSIIGDS
+516 LAATVNS
-524 QSNLVIYN
+524 QTLT
-532 GAYIDASTPDDKI
+532 DADI
-545 ASDWVPNVS
+545 ASKFISGQS
-554 YTGFQYKAD
+554 YTGFAYKENTAD
-563 TASKTFFNQF
+563 VTYKTFFNQF
-573 GSYKPSSNITKTIIS
+573 GSYKPSTNITKTVIK
-588 ACGGFPGQSE
+588 ANMDFPEISE
-598 DDNPASALTYE
+598 DSSPSQKFCYE
-609 LVIDWVNRNWQFTGF
+609 LIIDWINRNWQINGFVKAGANSFT
-624 FKGGAWS
+624 
-631 YHCTQQSEFSDN
+631 CVQQGEFSDTAADLIISSYIEDN
-643 PVTLDF
+643 LNSYTLKE
-649 NACAHN
+649 A
-655 TSGTRL
+655 L
-661 TTKRLPDSI
+661 
-670 LINGSGIIRLPYLLK
+670 LINGSGIIRLPHWLQGLGSPRK
-685 YSSNYISGEGISLT
+685 ATSGT
-699 WNFTHYKTVV
+699 WNFTHYKTIV

-730 NIWTTDYIADGSEF
+730 NIWTTTYNADGSEF
-744 DGLLDHPNNSSSTG
+744 DGLLDHPNDSSSAG
-758 LVSPSKACI
+758 LPSPSKACI

-776 DVYNIE
+776 DVYNVE

-794 EFNCYNNGTKRPCY
+794 EFNCQLNGTKKSCY

-820 MPNISDYMSSQWL
+820 MPNTSDYQAGQWL
-833 TADAFCTLTFTPKT
+833 NADAFCTLTFTPKT

-853 YIRIPQLVISG
+853 YIRIPQLVRSG

-875 EANHTWSDYIMIKDD
+875 EANGTWSDYIMVKDD
-890 FGGNA
+890 FGGNT

-909 RVNAHETIR
+909 KVNAYEKIR
-918 YTVILYSTVNWN
+918 YSVILYSTVNWDSGN
-930 SHNNDA
+930 QDA
-936 YISSV
+936 YITSV
-941 CRSAFPQDW
+941 SRAAYPTGW
-950 DHWITDFKTLYDKN
+950 DHWISDFKTLYDKN
-964 YISSYSIG
+964 YISGYSIG
-972 TGMHGCGSNSSTMR
+972 TGASGGGSNSTTMR

-991 EPSTTGGAFIN
+991 EPSATGGAFIN
-1002 SIAEK
+1002 SIEGK
-1007 DGMFIKDSTDA
+1007 ERMFTSDNV
-1018 GYFDVNKF
+1018 DVDKF
-1026 AGSFYKD
+1026 ARSFYYQDKENKV
-1033 GSNRAS
+1033 GANM
-1039 ITTDLSQNNKD
+1039 TTDLSQSNPN
-1050 ADTTSANMGSPFE
+1050 AANVDTTPANVGSPFE